1 MEILDNVGKIVT
13 DTYKS
18 ATKASSKLIEESKL
32 KFLISDNEAQMK
44 EIYQNIGKEYC
55 TAHFNSE
62 SFDEAIFEN
71 DFEELKRMQQ
81 ENEQAK
87 EKILN
92 LKGYKKCVKC
102 NKDIKEE
109 YAFCQHC
116 GERQPEKEEKEEK
129 IKEEEKQEKV
139 CTNCNAKL
147 NDEDLFCPFCG
158 KSAE

>member
-55 TAHFNSE
+55 LAHFKNE
-62 SFDEAIFEN
+62 YFDESKFEN

-81 ENEQAK
+81 ENVQA
-87 EKILN
+87 EERILN
-92 LKGYKKCVKC
+92 LKGFKKCVKC
-102 NKDIKEE
+102 EKNIKEE
-109 YAFCQHC
+109 YSFCQYC
-116 GERQPEKEEKEEK
+116 GERQPIEEVKEEVVQEEK
-129 IKEEEKQEKV
+129 KEKV
-139 CTNCNAKL
+139 CDSCLAKL

-158 KSAE
+158 KSVE

>member
-55 TAHFNSE
+55 NSHFKGE

-71 DFEELKRMQQ
+71 DFELHPNKKVGCKLRLLIANEEVTKRFIVY
-81 ENEQAK
+81 
-87 EKILN
+87 KIFTNRPLS
-92 LKGYKKCVKC
+92 
-102 NKDIKEE
+102 
-109 YAFCQHC
+109 
-116 GERQPEKEEKEEK
+116 
-129 IKEEEKQEKV
+129 KV
-139 CTNCNAKL
+139 A
-147 NDEDLFCPFCG
+147 
-158 KSAE
+158 